1 LVSPYITTLINTQN
15 IVLLRP
21 EWQNKL
27 KLLFVLMIIMGF
39 MPWEKL
45 LSIQIINTT
54 LNWLKSFTVG
64 LAGLTGLLGFGLN
77 WVGRNLKQ
85 YALLVKGI
93 MICLIT
99 LISLFM
105 IFTLVVPNFE
115 WKDAYAYRSGND
127 YLVVQEFEGF
137 VTSNLRN
144 SRVVRTKYPNAS
156 IGVRE
161 LENLGIKELQ
171 ALVKTYSKEMDAFF
185 KSQGSGTASKEVLE
199 AYKELL
205 TMVLTK
211 TGGGLSKSD
220 ICNARSL

>member
-1 LVSPYITTLINTQN
+1 
-15 IVLLRP
+15 
-21 EWQNKL
+21 
-27 KLLFVLMIIMGF
+27 MGF

-45 LSIQIINTT
+45 LSIQIIDTT
-54 LNWLKSFTVG
+54 LNWLTSFTVG

-99 LISLFM
+99 LISLFT

-115 WKDAYAYRSGND
+115 WKDAYAYRSGYD

-156 IGVRE
+156 VRPIE
-161 LENLGIKELQ
+161 EQFE
-171 ALVKTYSKEMDAFF
+171 VKVNDDRFGRDSVYYEGKIWIRSNIND
-185 KSQGSGTASKEVLE
+185 KS
-199 AYKELL
+199 
-205 TMVLTK
+205 
-211 TGGGLSKSD
+211 
-220 ICNARSL
+220 N